1 MRIKCMDGTYYDIH
15 SVRTEVSY
23 CIDADG
29 DGSHLAIRYF
39 VLGLYRNKDGEEE
52 VIIEAFRFVH
62 DAIALES
69 ALRMRLL
76 QHKDSKK
83 YEDCK
88 KLMDKHGIFIP
99 PEEDDVSEQQ

>member
-1 MRIKCMDGTYYDIH
+1 MKIKCMDGTYYDIH

-23 CIDADG
+23 RVNTDG
-29 DGSHLAIRYF
+29 EDSHLAICYF
-39 VLGLYRNKDGEEE
+39 VLGLYRDKDGEEE
-52 VIIEAFRFVH
+52 VIIEAFKFVH

-76 QHKDSKK
+76 QRKDSKK

-99 PEEDDVSEQQ
+99 PEEDDFSEQQ